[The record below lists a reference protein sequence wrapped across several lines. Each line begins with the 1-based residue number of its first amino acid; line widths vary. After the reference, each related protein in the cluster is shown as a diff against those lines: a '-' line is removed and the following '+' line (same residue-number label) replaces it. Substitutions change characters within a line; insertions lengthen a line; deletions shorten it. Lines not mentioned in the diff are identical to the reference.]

1 MNEWVLSFE
10 DFHNGIWKNLNGRL
24 GCSLI
29 TTGRNYD
36 YYMLYFCVRTKSVRT
51 KRMLFVKFRLD
62 SLGLRIEKICG
73 KKSFNNDDLIAVGNK
88 IAEVV
93 SDFERWGKR

>member
-1 MNEWVLSFE
+1 
-10 DFHNGIWKNLNGRL
+10 
-24 GCSLI
+24 
-29 TTGRNYD
+29 
-36 YYMLYFCVRTKSVRT
+36 
-51 KRMLFVKFRLD
+51 MLFVKFRLD

>member
-10 DFHNGIWKNLNGRL
+10 DLHNGIWKSVNGRL
-24 GCSLI
+24 GCFSVTI
-29 TTGRNYD
+29 GKNYD
-36 YYMLYFCVRTKSVRT
+36 YYTLDFCVTT
-51 KRMLFVKFRLD
+51 KRMLFITFRLD

-93 SDFERWGKR
+93 SDFERWGKK